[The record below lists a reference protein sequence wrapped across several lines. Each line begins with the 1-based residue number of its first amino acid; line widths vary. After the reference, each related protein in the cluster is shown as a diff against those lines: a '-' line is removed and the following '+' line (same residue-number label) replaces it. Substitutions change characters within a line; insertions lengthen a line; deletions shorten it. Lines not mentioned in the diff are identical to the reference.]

1 MFNIIDDFCSHAVS
15 LIVPLVGMRLLFDY
29 FRICIFGKDI

>member
-1 MFNIIDDFCSHAVS
+1 MFQIVDDACASFVS
-15 LIVPLVGMRLLFDY
+15 LIIPLVGVRLLFDY